1 VEELA
6 KRLLVDS
13 KFKGVGL
20 TKAVLLT
27 EETSIGLELLEKNA
41 DLLGN
46 GVGGVVKTCLVI
58 ASVGVASI
66 ERVGVVAAM
75 LEAEAAL
82 EEPIVAWLELICAAE
97 VSSEVGS
104 EGKSGA
110 ELWREELVVVVV
122 LVVGYGFGGIGIKNM
137 N

>member
-1 VEELA
+1 
-6 KRLLVDS
+6 
-13 KFKGVGL
+13 
-20 TKAVLLT
+20 VLLT